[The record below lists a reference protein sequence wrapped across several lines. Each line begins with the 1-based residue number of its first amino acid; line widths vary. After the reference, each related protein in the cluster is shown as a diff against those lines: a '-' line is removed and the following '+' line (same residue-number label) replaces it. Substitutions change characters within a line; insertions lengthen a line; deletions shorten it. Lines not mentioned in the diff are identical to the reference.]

1 MIRNFTADYVFP
13 IVSEP
18 IKNGVVSVDENG
30 EILGVYSKDQANL
43 HPGTLEKLSGIIVP
57 GFINSHCHLE
67 LSYLRDKIPPGNGL
81 VSFVQNVIETRK
93 EHVDASALE
102 ESMLKADE
110 EMRQNGIVATGD
122 ISNTSASVGVKQASS
137 IYYHSF
143 IELLGFSPS
152 IATAA
157 FEKGNAVKAQFNGLP
172 ASIVPHAPYTVSKEL
187 FRLIRKKCEGG
198 INLLSMHN
206 QESEEENKL
215 YRYKKGRFVELYDNL
230 DQNIDFFKPQARN
243 SIQTVIPLI
252 EESTPIL
259 LVHNT
264 YTTVKDISFVRRFGR
279 NITWCFCPKAN
290 LYIESRLPK
299 IDIFLD
305 QPFDIVLGTDSLASN
320 DKLCILS
327 EMKTIQ
333 EHFPNI
339 PLSGLL
345 KWATFNGAKFLG
357 VEDRYGSIE
366 KGKKPGLNLISG
378 LDGLKLT
385 ADSKVTPLV

>member
-30 EILGVYSKDQANL
+30 EILGIYSKDQASL

-57 GFINSHCHLE
+57 GFVNSHCHLE
-67 LSYLRDKIPPGNGL
+67 LSYLRDKIPAGNGL
-81 VSFVQNVIETRK
+81 VSFVQDVIETRK
-93 EHVDASALE
+93 QPVDDSDIAQA
-102 ESMLKADE
+102 MQQADK
-110 EMRQNGIVATGD
+110 EMRGNGIVATGD
-122 ISNTSASVGVKQASS
+122 ISNTSASVEVKQGSP

-143 IELLGFSPS
+143 IELLGFSPTAAS
-152 IATAA
+152 AA
-157 FEKGNAVKAQFNGLP
+157 FEKGNSIKAQFNGLP

-206 QESEEENKL
+206 QESEEENKF

-290 LYIESRLPK
+290 LYIENRLPK

-305 QPFDIVLGTDSLASN
+305 HPFDIVLGTDSLASN

-327 EMKTIQ
+327 EMMVIQ

-339 PLSGLL
+339 PLPQLL
-345 KWATFNGAKFLG
+345 KWATMNGAKFLG
-357 VEDRYGSIE
+357 IDDLFGSLE
-366 KGKKPGLNLISG
+366 KGKKPGLNLISEMNG
-378 LDGLKLT
+378 FKFT
-385 ADSKVTPLV
+385 EASKVTPLV